1 MFVAS
6 HKRALVVTP
15 VSFIRFGLG
24 GHGHEASLSSPRLS
38 GGGPPSL
45 TASPAKGDALL
56 RLKEICDLQSNQS
69 DHHHQT
75 APPPPAVAPPNGT
88 FEHNHR
94 DPGTLQVSK
103 LFIEVCVSCS
113 RKIPRVSSAAAR
125 LRVWLFLC
133 TLQSD
138 M

>member
-1 MFVAS
+1 MFITS

-38 GGGPPSL
+38 GGPPSL

-94 DPGTLQVSK
+94 DPGTLQVSE
-103 LFIEVCVSCS
+103 L
-113 RKIPRVSSAAAR
+113 
-125 LRVWLFLC
+125 LFLYLGLC
-133 TLQSD
+133 QLLSKDSQD
-138 M
+138 LCA